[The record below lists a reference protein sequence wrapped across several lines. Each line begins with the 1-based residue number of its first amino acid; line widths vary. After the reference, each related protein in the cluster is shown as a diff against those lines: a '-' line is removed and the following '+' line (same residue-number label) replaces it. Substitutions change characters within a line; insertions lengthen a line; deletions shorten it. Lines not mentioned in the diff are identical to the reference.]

1 MVQHKTKKPRPNF
14 GGWPGPRKVV
24 WRGWL
29 LAANGEEFYSYF
41 EWDVPTTSVQNK
53 LPPGGRGRR
62 KIAATIRVA
71 AVQIACLIVLAI
83 VVLFS
88 CAKAGAGFP

>member
-1 MVQHKTKKPRPNF
+1 
-14 GGWPGPRKVV
+14 
-24 WRGWL
+24 L
-29 LAANGEEFYSYF
+29 LPANGEEFYSYF

-71 AVQIACLIVLAI
+71 TAQIACLIVLAI
-83 VVLFS
+83 VVLYS